1 MAHVLVIDDDE
12 LVRIMLTQ
20 MLHMDTHRVTVA
32 ADGEAGLRLAF
43 DVKPD
48 LVIMDML
55 MPLMDGIESIMAM
68 AAAGMKAP
76 IIAISG
82 GRRAISAEF
91 NLESAAMM
99 GVKATLAKPFAIA
112 DLRKAVK
119 LALA

>member
-20 MLHMDTHRVTVA
+20 MLRMDTHRVTVA
-32 ADGEAGLRLAF
+32 ADGKEGLRLALEI
-43 DVKPD
+43 DPD

-55 MPLMDGIESIMAM
+55 MPLMDGIETIMAM
-68 AAAGMKAP
+68 AAARMAVP

-112 DLRKAVK
+112 ALRKAIA
-119 LALA
+119 LALS

>member
-20 MLHMDTHRVTVA
+20 MLRLDTHRVTVA
-32 ADGEAGLRLAF
+32 ADGKEGLRLALE
-43 DVKPD
+43 VNPD

-55 MPLMDGIESIMAM
+55 MPLMDGIETIMAM
-68 AAAGMKAP
+68 AAARMAVP

-112 DLRKAVK
+112 ALRKAIA
-119 LALA
+119 LALS